1 MFTKAIYRQ
10 YFLEI
15 HHKQREMIIM
25 LHQGIDKISDDRTQ
39 KALAWH
45 MKREIRLAVMVQKM
59 VRFLSYGSESEEDQ
73 AADSERLD
81 QDNLSLEVMDKEIV
95 QD

>member
-25 LHQGIDKISDDRTQ
+25 LHHGIDKVSDDRMQ
-39 KALAWH
+39 KSLAWH
-45 MKREIRLAVMVQKM
+45 MKREIRLAVMIQKLI
-59 VRFLSYGSESEEDQ
+59 RFLSSESEVEESQ
-73 AADSERLD
+73 G
-81 QDNLSLEVMDKEIV
+81 SLEPHPEQDKWSLETIDKEMI
-95 QD
+95 